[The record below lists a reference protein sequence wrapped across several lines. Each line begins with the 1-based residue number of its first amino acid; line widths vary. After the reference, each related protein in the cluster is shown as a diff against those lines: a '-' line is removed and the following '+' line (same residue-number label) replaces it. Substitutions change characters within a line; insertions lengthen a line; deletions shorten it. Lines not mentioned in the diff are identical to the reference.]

1 MDCHFLFQGIFLTLG
16 LNLQLL
22 FWQACSLPAK
32 WSEKPIKL
40 LIHLNHCQSISRMPK
55 VYSTLMGL
63 LCYFSVL
70 SHQELFTQVFKNVN
84 IWNFNSDL
92 NSVET
97 TLSWRIDRKL
107 WTRRSGCRG
116 IKLPTGTVR
125 RKRMLWRVYFE
136 SLADFYSHDLQKFS
150 RGKNFQL
157 DKLGYHLSQ
166 THLSFQMFAEPCMK
180 TSPYAVIGKTSS
192 HKAFFSRWIL
202 AENWP
207 CPESL
212 EVDAL
217 GSKWQKGIK
226 QKVLSIT

>member
-1 MDCHFLFQGIFLTLG
+1 MFDSFLTSRTVACQAPLSVGFSRQEYWSG
-16 LNLQLL
+16 LPFPLPGDLPDPGIEPAAPVEHGMLNMNWT
-22 FWQACSLPAK
+22 WQACSLPAK

-125 RKRMLWRVYFE
+125 R
-136 SLADFYSHDLQKFS
+136 
-150 RGKNFQL
+150 
-157 DKLGYHLSQ
+157 
-166 THLSFQMFAEPCMK
+166 
-180 TSPYAVIGKTSS
+180 
-192 HKAFFSRWIL
+192 
-202 AENWP
+202 
-207 CPESL
+207 
-212 EVDAL
+212 
-217 GSKWQKGIK
+217 
-226 QKVLSIT
+226 